1 MKRFATLAL
10 SAFLLSI
17 ISVANGLA
25 QVKRIEMKIDG
36 YLCGNWVFNIQKA
49 VSRLNFA
56 PKLNEIEITDIKNG
70 IGVFTPKAEKPI
82 SYAALLSPPQK
93 SPSKESLRA
102 TTQVGRW

>member
-36 YLCGNWVFNIQKA
+36 YLCGN
-49 VSRLNFA
+49 
-56 PKLNEIEITDIKNG
+56 
-70 IGVFTPKAEKPI
+70 
-82 SYAALLSPPQK
+82 
-93 SPSKESLRA
+93 
-102 TTQVGRW
+102 